1 MRALVQR
8 VTEASVSVQ
17 GNIVGSIGSGLVVF
31 LGISKNDTEAEAK
44 YIADKVS
51 NLRIFYDEEGKF
63 NESPLDTGIEI
74 LIVSQFTLYADTRKG
89 RRPSFIEAARPE
101 VAKKLFEY
109 TVGLFKKTDLKIE
122 TGLFQEYMS
131 VSLKNDGPV
140 TIMIDSNPLIS

>member
-17 GNIVGSIGSGLVVF
+17 GKIVGSIDCGLVVF

-51 NLRIFYDEEGKF
+51 NLRIFYDEKGKF

-74 LIVSQFTLYADTRKG
+74 LIISQFTLYADTRKG

-131 VSLKNDGPV
+131 VSLKNDGPI

>member
-17 GNIVGSIGSGLVVF
+17 GKMVGSIGCGLVVF

-63 NESPLDTGIEI
+63 NESPLDTEIEI
-74 LIVSQFTLYADTRKG
+74 LIVSQFTLYANTRKG